1 MALMRKSTTPR
12 RREVRRSIRERS
24 RGATGQLRRADW
36 VWSAGLL
43 VAFTVAAAMLALT
56 GLARDRYGD
65 GELLTQTI
73 VARVPFQAIDKAETQ
88 KLRNDAR
95 DIEAHVYKYNAEFF
109 QDMATQLDALIALA
123 LDENIQNV
131 NQIGEELRVSWSLT
145 DKALRE
151 LRRYVDRE
159 EVVSEEGAVEIIS
172 SASDDWRQRC
182 SEFFNELASTAILRP
197 ERAKIEAN
205 EETTRA
211 FRIKI
216 QHPQRGE
223 EERMYSTLFSVDDD
237 PEFLRANITP
247 IADRRFGGVVGISV
261 TKLVLQ
267 HLAPT
272 YLFDREES
280 QRRKNAA
287 FDEVQ
292 EIFRDY
298 DSDDVLISAGE
309 KINAFDLE
317 VINQERLA
325 YLAQCGP
332 GRLFLRKLGAVGMIV
347 VLVMGLWLYL
357 LAEQPR
363 IMSNRM
369 RGLALVSLL
378 LLAQLLAVSL
388 SEVPHGFLYATAT
401 FPTLLVVSVLAIAYD
416 QRFAFVAAAVLSLMV
431 TVSLGLPIGFALV
444 LIAGAAVG
452 ASLLAEVRTRSK
464 LVQVG
469 VAAGAVMAVFTV
481 LTALGERPL
490 EIPRVGLSI
499 FYDALIVLV
508 TGIATGMFTQG
519 VLPVVERV
527 FGVTTA
533 MTLKEL
539 NDASHPLLRRLGE
552 EAPGTYAHSLRM
564 ADMSEAAAVVIGA
577 NGLLC
582 RVGAMYHDIG
592 KINKPQYFVENQSGG
607 PNRHN
612 RLSPAM
618 SLLIIVG
625 HVKDGIEM
633 AREYG
638 LPKVLRHFIESH
650 HGMTLVEY
658 FYHAAKQQR
667 QEEGKE
673 APTEFEFRYPGPKPS
688 TREAAIIMLCDG
700 VESAVRSIAEPHPAR
715 IEQLVHQMSTKRLMD
730 GQFDESNITL
740 QELHKVEISVT
751 KTVCALYHGRIAYP
765 SDNEEQKAE
774 ENSSEKRTPQVA
786 GG

>member
-1 MALMRKSTTPR
+1 MALMWKSTTPR

-95 DIEAHVYKYNAEFF
+95 DIEPHVYKYNAEFF

-182 SEFFNELASTAILRP
+182 SEFLSELASTAILRP

-216 QHPQRGE
+216 QHPRGE

-280 QRRKNAA
+280 QRLKNAA
-287 FDEVQ
+287 FDKVQ

-469 VAAGAVMAVFTV
+469 VAAGAAMAVFTV

-658 FYHAAKQQR
+658 FYHAAKQQH

-715 IEQLVHQMSTKRLMD
+715 IEQLVHQMATKRLMD

-774 ENSSEKRTPQVA
+774 DSSEKRTPQVA

>member
-24 RGATGQLRRADW
+24 RAAAGQLRRADLI
-36 VWSAGLL
+36 WSAGLL
-43 VAFTVAAAMLALT
+43 VAFSVVAAMLALT

-65 GELLTQTI
+65 GELITQTI

-109 QDMATQLDALIALA
+109 QDMATQLAALIALA
-123 LDENIQNV
+123 LDENIQNA
-131 NQIGEELRVSWSLT
+131 NQIGEELRVSWLLT
-145 DKALRE
+145 DQTLRE

-159 EVVSEEGAVEIIS
+159 EVVSEEGVVEIIS
-172 SASDDWRQRC
+172 SASADWRQRC
-182 SEFFNELASTAILRP
+182 SEFLSDLASTAILRP
-197 ERAKIEAN
+197 DRAKIEAN

-237 PEFLRANITP
+237 PEFIRANITP
-247 IADRRFGGVVGISV
+247 IAGRFGGVVGISV
-261 TKLVLQ
+261 TKLVIQ

-309 KINAFDLE
+309 KMNAFDLE

-332 GRLFLRKLGAVGMIV
+332 GRIFLRKLGAVGMIV
-347 VLVMGLWLYL
+347 VLAVGLWLYL

-363 IMSNRM
+363 IMINRM

-469 VAAGAVMAVFTV
+469 VAAGAAMAVFTV

-490 EIPRVGLSI
+490 EIPRVGLSV
-499 FYDALIVLV
+499 FSDAMIVLV

-715 IEQLVHQMSTKRLMD
+715 IEQLVHQMATKRLMD

-740 QELHKVEISVT
+740 KELHKVEISVT

-774 ENSSEKRTPQVA
+774 EDNSEKRTPQVA